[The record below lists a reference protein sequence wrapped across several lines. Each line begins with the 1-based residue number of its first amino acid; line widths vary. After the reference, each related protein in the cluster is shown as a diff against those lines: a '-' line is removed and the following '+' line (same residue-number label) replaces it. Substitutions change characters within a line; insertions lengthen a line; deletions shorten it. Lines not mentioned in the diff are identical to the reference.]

1 MTAPTDDLPP
11 MLAARLAAEN
21 ALGRGVAAAIVYAL
35 VAHCLAAHYDDRV
48 ELSAAQ
54 GASLVADWLA
64 RRKESLPGSQRR
76 RLSEISAEVAGEIA
90 SSLSREAGLY
100 AAHELMESLD
110 PRYDS
115 PFGRAVMAQ
124 CAAAVGDSTDAG

>member
-1 MTAPTDDLPP
+1 M
-11 MLAARLAAEN
+11 
-21 ALGRGVAAAIVYAL
+21 
-35 VAHCLAAHYDDRV
+35 
-48 ELSAAQ
+48 
-54 GASLVADWLA
+54 